1 MIINEIWA
9 AKFSKFGFLNIYI
22 WFWVVIS
29 ELNKHMYTSRNRQ
42 GKEKA
47 DTLQEKKKELNAYFQ
62 SMKFCLTALLKP
74 QLTAD
79 KKKICGFLSLFLT
92 NLI

>member
-1 MIINEIWA
+1 MILE
-9 AKFSKFGFLNIYI
+9 
-22 WFWVVIS
+22 VIF
-29 ELNKHMYTSRNRQ
+29 ELKKHVYTSTNRE

-47 DTLQEKKKELNAYFQ
+47 NTLQKKKKELNAYFQ

-74 QLTAD
+74 QLTAG
-79 KKKICGFLSLFLT
+79 KKTCGFLSLFLT

>member
-1 MIINEIWA
+1 MILE
-9 AKFSKFGFLNIYI
+9 
-22 WFWVVIS
+22 VIS
-29 ELNKHMYTSRNRQ
+29 ELKKHVYTSKNRE

-47 DTLQEKKKELNAYFQ
+47 NTLQKKKKELNAYFQ

-74 QLTAD
+74 QLTAG
-79 KKKICGFLSLFLT
+79 KKTCGFLSLFLT

>member
-1 MIINEIWA
+1 MIL
-9 AKFSKFGFLNIYI
+9 K
-22 WFWVVIS
+22 VIS
-29 ELNKHMYTSRNRQ
+29 ELKKHVYTSKNRE

-47 DTLQEKKKELNAYFQ
+47 NTLQKKKKELNAYFQ

-74 QLTAD
+74 QLTAG
-79 KKKICGFLSLFLT
+79 KKTCGFLSLFLT

>member
-1 MIINEIWA
+1 MILE
-9 AKFSKFGFLNIYI
+9 
-22 WFWVVIS
+22 VIS
-29 ELNKHMYTSRNRQ
+29 GLKKHVYTSKNRE

-47 DTLQEKKKELNAYFQ
+47 NTLQKKKKELNAYFQ

-74 QLTAD
+74 QLTAG
-79 KKKICGFLSLFLT
+79 KKTCGFLSLFLT

>member
-1 MIINEIWA
+1 MILE
-9 AKFSKFGFLNIYI
+9 
-22 WFWVVIS
+22 VIS
-29 ELNKHMYTSRNRQ
+29 ELKKHVYASKNRE

-47 DTLQEKKKELNAYFQ
+47 NTLQKKKKELNAYFQ

-74 QLTAD
+74 QLTAG
-79 KKKICGFLSLFLT
+79 KKTCGFLSLFLT